1 MSDQPLFG
9 DRLNEERAFIK
20 RYTEGL
26 TSHKVEYPADFS
38 TPLEDRPRKVAV
50 VGVEVATPPSAEGMD
65 VDSGAQDNTVELTI
79 KSLRPALTITLSA
92 QLTDTVSDLKTAIAS
107 SSSSAPS
114 VDTQRLLLKGKALT
128 DTKLLKEYDITSGAT
143 LHLMVKAAHPAPVT
157 TSAGAGDTKTTETG
171 LTSDGATFPPPSSAS
186 PAPPALTIT
195 TSLDSSSTAGT
206 SMPLSVIDS
215 AAPPLGPQPQVS
227 SSTFHTTV
235 ADPSFWQKIHALCVS
250 EFAYEEEADS
260 AWETFLVSMKG
271 RLSAGEAA
279 KIRDVV
285 GVTGMGG
292 SSS

>member
-1 MSDQPLFG
+1 MSDQPLSG

-26 TSHKVEYPADFS
+26 SSHKVEYPADFS

-50 VGVEVATPPSAEGMD
+50 VGVDVAEPPNVESMD
-65 VDSGAQDNTVELTI
+65 VDSGAQDNTVQLTI
-79 KSLRPALTITLSA
+79 KSLRPSLTITLSA
-92 QLTDTVSDLKTAIAS
+92 QLTDTVSDLKSAIAS
-107 SSSSAPS
+107 SSSNAPS
-114 VDTQRLLLKGKALT
+114 ADTQRLLLKGKALT

-143 LHLMVKAAHPAPVT
+143 LHLMVKAAAPASVST
-157 TSAGAGDTKTTETG
+157 TDTRATETG
-171 LTSDGATFPPPSSAS
+171 LTSDEATFPPPSSAS

-206 SMPLSVIDS
+206 SMPLSVLDS
-215 AAPPLGPQPQVS
+215 AAPPTGPQPQVS
-227 SSTFHTTV
+227 SATFHTTV
-235 ADPSFWQKIHALCVS
+235 ADPAFWQKIHALCVS

-279 KIRDVV
+279 RIRDVV
-285 GVTGMGG
+285 GVSGMGG
-292 SSS
+292 SAS